1 MAGADSQ
8 KLQDKLQEMLKLLT
22 AGRGNR
28 EDTASVLT
36 EAAERLNALE
46 VSNRRLREEARGPA
60 QIAWTKFMSGA
71 IKGHL
76 AHEMIALEFDES
88 QWQSVLDNCEDIAD
102 AALIR
107 WKMRWMDGISPVKRA
122 RKGHRDSGDSPP
134 RAADGGAPP
143 AEQPRAAAAAAH
155 DLDHLFDPAPRGGPR
170 MVDAV
175 PPPKP
180 APAPAPEET
189 RPAPPPPPAPVATP
203 AAPAPKPEPPPP
215 IRPEPPKAAPPPPA
229 PPPPT
234 PKERQPGDD

>member
-8 KLQDKLQEMLKLLT
+8 KLQDKLQEMVKLLT

-46 VSNRRLREEARGPA
+46 VSNKRLREEARGPA
-60 QIAWTKFMSGA
+60 QVAWTEFMSGA

-76 AHEMIALEFDES
+76 AHEMIALEFDEP
-88 QWQSVLDNCEDIAD
+88 QWQAVLDNCEDIAD

-107 WKMRWMDGISPVKRA
+107 WKMRWMDGIGPVKRA
-122 RKGHRDSGDSPP
+122 RKVRGDSGDSPP
-134 RAADGGAPP
+134 RTVEGAAPP
-143 AEQPRAAAAAAH
+143 VDQPRAAAAAH

-175 PPPKP
+175 APPKP
-180 APAPAPEET
+180 APTPAPEET
-189 RPAPPPPPAPVATP
+189 RPAPPPAPVAP
-203 AAPAPKPEPPPP
+203 AAAPSPKPEPSPPT
-215 IRPEPPKAAPPPPA
+215 RPEPPKVAPPPPA
-229 PPPPT
+229 HPPA